1 MPETMR
7 KCENCGAPVQRTP
20 QNAQHDV
27 VFCADCDNRWD
38 ALIRQCQI
46 VGAQAVLAD
55 DRGGEPYDTDAGVRM
70 MQELKELEVVLAEYR
85 RRVGERLGT
94 EERAEERLYPTG
106 PVKLGDT
113 VTYDVA
119 APGTGRVEYVVT
131 RIDRDG
137 TAYGVKTND
146 TSRELEPWEVE

>member
-1 MPETMR
+1 MGDKLRPRT
-7 KCENCGAPVQRTP
+7 CENCGAKGSSTSDFAVW
-20 QNAQHDV
+20 V
-27 VFCADCDNRWD
+27 CDRCNSRWE

-55 DRGGEPYDTDAGVRM
+55 DRGGEPYDTDAGLRM
-70 MQELKELEVVLAEYR
+70 MDELKELEVVLAEYR
-85 RRVGERLGT
+85 RRVGERLGPN
-94 EERAEERLYPTG
+94 EERLYPTR

-119 APGTGRVEYVVT
+119 APGTGCVEYVVT
-131 RIDRDG
+131 RIDPDG
-137 TAYGVKTND
+137 TAYGVKTKD